1 MKLTIIKYLRNR
13 LTLVKKISQLHII
26 DAGVDSDGE
35 PFVKL
40 QNGTIFYGLK
50 SQEKDKKFYN
60 LLPSKI
66 KKVLPFSA
74 FQIANDIVIRYV
86 EGGLMLGGPEKE
98 RFYKAKNGDVIAEMG
113 AYMGYY
119 TLYLS
124 QKIGSNGKLIAIE
137 PMPDNLKY
145 LRKNIEA
152 NNIKNVHI
160 VPKGVW
166 KEKEKMTFERKKGDN
181 QSGSVELSYDN
192 NDSFSIPV
200 DSLDTILKEQKVKHV
215 NFMLIQLNGVE
226 PEALEGLK
234 NYKPENFA
242 IAARYSK
249 GEELVTQIID
259 KELSKRGY
267 KCNIVKQNFLFAEL
281 KK

>member
-1 MKLTIIKYLRNR
+1 MKLSVIQYLRNR
-13 LTLVKKISQLHII
+13 ITLVRKISKLDIS
-26 DAGVDSDGE
+26 DAGIESDGE
-35 PFVKL
+35 PYVRLKD
-40 QNGTIFYGLK
+40 GTIFYGLK
-50 SQEKDKKFYN
+50 SLAKDKKFYN
-60 LLPSKI
+60 LLPSKV
-66 KKVLPFSA
+66 KKILPFEA
-74 FQIANDIVIRYV
+74 FQIANDIVIRFV

-98 RFYKAKNGDVIAEMG
+98 LFYKVKAGDKIAEMG

-124 QKIGSNGKLIAIE
+124 QKIGSNGKVIAIE

-152 NNIKNVHI
+152 NNIKNVVI

-200 DSLDTILKEQKVKHV
+200 DSLDSILAEQGVKHI
-215 NFMLIQLNGVE
+215 NMMLIQLNGVE
-226 PEALEGLK
+226 PEALEGLN
-234 NYKPENFA
+234 NYMPEHFA

-249 GEELVTQIID
+249 GEELATSIINR
-259 KELSKRGY
+259 ELSNRGY
-267 KCNIVKQNFLFAEL
+267 NCNIVNQDFLFAEL